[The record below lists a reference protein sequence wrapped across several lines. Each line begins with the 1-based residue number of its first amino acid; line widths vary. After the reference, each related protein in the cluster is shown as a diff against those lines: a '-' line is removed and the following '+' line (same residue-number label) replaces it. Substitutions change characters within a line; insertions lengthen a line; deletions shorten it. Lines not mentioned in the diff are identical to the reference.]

1 MMLVRRLM
9 ALALIGCAWISAGCA
24 SHAPMS
30 ELVMFEGGRAA
41 ALHPAGTSVG
51 FSAQAALTRADDLQ
65 RRVEEERV
73 EDGSGFAEALNPD
86 RRGIGSYVAI
96 SAGDIPVA
104 ASGSLGLGVAGVDLT
119 AAVAGGVHVTL
130 AASAFG
136 GVEVVV
142 QRPVLDVPNVGV
154 ALGLGYRRETHVYSV
169 CPSTYEGACGGPPFL
184 YVDTAQLDVV
194 GARAVVAGRQTD
206 RGFGLYGSATVG
218 YAPAFARSAVSAS
231 ISLVAF

>member
-41 ALHPAGTSVG
+41 ALHPAGASVG
-51 FSAQAALTRADDLQ
+51 FSAQVALTRADDLQ
-65 RRVEEERV
+65 RRVEKERV

-86 RRGIGSYVAI
+86 RRGIGGYVAM

-104 ASGSLGLGVAGVDLT
+104 ASGSLGRGVAGVDLT

-142 QRPVLDVPNVGV
+142 QRPVLDLPNVGV

-169 CPSTYEGACGGPPFL
+169 CPSTYEGACGGPIPN
-184 YVDTAQLDVV
+184 VETAQLDIL
-194 GARAVVAGRQTD
+194 GWRAVVVGRQTD
-206 RGFGLYGSATVG
+206 RGLGLYGSATVG
-218 YAPAFARSAVSAS
+218 YAPAFDRSAVSAS